1 MQAPGCSQT
10 ETQHLRG
17 PHTPE
22 GSPPS
27 GASQTPH
34 TPDGSLP
41 TGVDAATQAG
51 SSTYLKTPP
60 ECSQTPMASPHF
72 IGPKTPEGSPT
83 TNNTPPQQL
92 EVERLYWQIQSPKKC
107 HQEVISPRTLKAPPT
122 SPDGS
127 PLEAVNPPRNRMHQ
141 VRERVTK
148 LASRM
153 SKMRKS
159 TEIAK
164 KNKDGTYAALDME
177 VSSLSEEDS

>member
-1 MQAPGCSQT
+1 M
-10 ETQHLRG
+10 
-17 PHTPE
+17 
-22 GSPPS
+22 
-27 GASQTPH
+27 
-34 TPDGSLP
+34 
-41 TGVDAATQAG
+41 DAATQAG

-92 EVERLYWQIQSPKKC
+92 EVERLYC
-107 HQEVISPRTLKAPPT
+107 HQEIISPRTLKAPPT

-164 KNKDGTYAALDME
+164 KK
-177 VSSLSEEDS
+177 